1 MKIEEIL
8 QLVDSVSKSA
18 LAEFK
23 YEEGGVKLS
32 LKKAAAVQYAAT
44 DAVAYTQAPVSPAAA
59 QKPAVTA
66 EMASDETAY
75 VAAASASDTPAEKKT
90 DGKVVKSPLVGT
102 FYSAPSEEAEPFISV
117 GDSVKEGQ
125 VIAIVE
131 AMKLMNEIESD
142 FSGKVAE
149 ILVQNGDTVEYG
161 QPLFVIK

>member
-32 LKKAAAVQYAAT
+32 LKKAAAVQSTAA
-44 DAVAYTQAPVSPAAA
+44 DAVIYTHTPAVPAVSAAVQSSDETSPAAVSPVGTA
-59 QKPAVTA
+59 EKPA
-66 EMASDETAY
+66 
-75 VAAASASDTPAEKKT
+75 
-90 DGKVVKSPLVGT
+90 DGKIVKSPLVGT

-142 FSGKVAE
+142 FSGKIAE
-149 ILVQNGDTVEYG
+149 ILVENGDTVEYG

>member
-44 DAVAYTQAPVSPAAA
+44 DAVAYTQAPVSPAA

-75 VAAASASDTPAEKKT
+75 VAAASASDTPAEKKA